1 MDGGFAVA
9 QQASE
14 KVYAILTALMST
26 INTLSVSTTAS

>member
-14 KVYAILTALMST
+14 KFYAVLTALSGT
-26 INTLSVSTTAS
+26 INTLSVSTTTS